1 MAEWSNAAVL
11 KTAEPETVPGVRIP
25 LLPPLPQCLRI
36 FGLSGKP
43 TKKGSG
49 VQDSEPFKRL
59 GRRSPHARSRISA
72 LGALKL
78 LTPRRHS
85 KGEVPSFRPHDR
97 AVESILD

>member
-1 MAEWSNAAVL
+1 MGVCIYEKGIILPGGSNPSPSA
-11 KTAEPETVPGVRIP
+11 TSPMTENFCSQWITH
-25 LLPPLPQCLRI
+25 
-36 FGLSGKP
+36 
-43 TKKGSG
+43 KKGSG